1 MKKIVS
7 IYFLLMSC
15 IFLADEIEI
24 DEYKV
29 GNIFSTTSNSMLV
42 LYHYQMDAIQYD
54 RVKSFGSSDIFS
66 LRELSV
72 DGRDIYKLH
81 RGDKFQI
88 SESLRKGKVLKVK
101 LLKDKPRRK
110 FYYAVTD
117 SIKHHAELIST
128 TPSNKDS

>member
-1 MKKIVS
+1 
-7 IYFLLMSC
+7 MSC
-15 IFLADEIEI
+15 IFFAEEIEI

-29 GNIFSTTSNSMLV
+29 GNIFSTTSSSMLV

-88 SESLRKGKVLKVK
+88 SESLREGKVLKVK
-101 LLKDKPRRK
+101 LLKDKPRRN

-117 SIKHHAELIST
+117 SIKRYAELIST